1 MAARFLLLLVLP
13 SLVFSQYCTDLDI
26 TASNNSPRCVS
37 PSGEFAFG
45 FYRLGSQSLFLL
57 AIWFEKIPEK
67 TLVWYANG
75 DNPAPKGSKLELTSD
90 GQFILSDPQGKE
102 IWRPQNS
109 VTAVTHAAM
118 LDTGNFV
125 LENRNQNLTV
135 WQSFQN
141 PANTILPTQTLEIG
155 GTMYSQQ
162 SNSSYS
168 KGRFQLQMEAGGNL
182 VLNTLDPESGKAYD
196 VYYSSNTNDAANSG
210 NSGQRVIFD
219 ESGSIYV
226 LLRNG
231 GTVNIASGSS
241 LTGDYYYRATLDQD
255 GVFRLYNRDN
265 SSTSWSV
272 VKNIPDN
279 ICTVTPSNLGS
290 GICGFNSYC
299 SIDGRGLPDCLCPD
313 GYSHLD
319 PLDRK
324 QGCKPNF
331 ELPSCQTAV
340 DGWEANKDAV
350 EFRELKDV
358 NWPLSDYQL
367 QEGPEFNKE
376 KCKQSCKDDCLCV
389 VAIYNTDNQCWKK
402 KFPVSNGRHEPTQNV
417 LQYTTA
423 LIKVR
428 IKNDTIERCPD
439 KSTLILV
446 GSVLLGSSVL
456 FNLFLLLA
464 IPAAALFF
472 YNKKLM
478 NLRSVSSIFA
488 TTSVRTYSYKE
499 LDEATCG
506 FKEKLGRGAF
516 GTVYKGVLAS
526 DAGRFVAVKKLDKV
540 VQEGEKEFKTEVTV
554 IGRTHH
560 RNLVSLLGYCD
571 QGVHRL
577 LVYEYMN
584 NGSLADLL
592 FGISTPDWSQRL
604 QIAFGIAKG
613 LMFLLLLVLPSLV
626 FSQYCT
632 DLDITASNDS
642 PRCVSPSGE
651 FAFGFYRLGS
661 QSLFLLAIWFE
672 KIPEKTLV
680 WYANGD
686 NPAPKGS
693 KLELTS
699 DGQFILSDPQG
710 KEIWRPQNSVTAV
723 THAAML
729 DTGNFV
735 LENRNQNLTVWQ
747 SFQNPA
753 NTILPTQTLEIGGT
767 MYSQQSNSSYSKGRF
782 QLQMEAGGNLVLNTL
797 DPESGKAYDVY
808 YSSNTND
815 TANSSN
821 SGQRVIFDESG
832 SIYVL
837 LRNGGT
843 VNIASGSSL
852 TGDYYYRATL
862 DQDGVF
868 RLYNRDN
875 SSTSWSVVKNIPD
888 NICTVTPSNLGSGIC
903 GFNSYCSIDGRGMP
917 DCLCPDGYSHLD
929 PLDRKQGCKPNF
941 ELPSCQTAVD
951 GWKANKDAVDFSELK
966 GVNWPLSD
974 YQLQK
979 GPEFNKE
986 KCKQSCKDDCLCV
999 VAIYNTNNQC
1009 WKKKFPLSN
1018 GRHEP
1023 TQNVFEYSTA
1033 LIKVRIK
1040 NDTIERCPDKS
1051 TLILVGSVL
1060 LGSSVFFNLF
1070 LLLAIPAAALF
1081 FYNKKLMNIQSV
1093 SSKFPTTSVRTYSYK
1108 ELEEATGGFKEK
1120 LGRGAFGTVY
1130 KGVLASDA
1138 GRFVAVKKLDKVVQ
1152 EGEKEF
1158 KTEVTVIGRT
1168 HHRNLVSL
1176 LGYCDQGVHRLLV
1189 YEHMN
1194 NGSLADFLFGISTP
1208 EWSQRLQIA
1217 FGIAK
1222 GLIVMIV
1229 DMRSLKGI
1237 P

>member
-1 MAARFLLLLVLP
+1 MAARFFLLLVLP
-13 SLVFSQYCTDLDI
+13 SLVLSQYCTDLDI
-26 TASNNSPRCVS
+26 TASQDSPRCVS

-57 AIWFEKIPEK
+57 AIWFENIPEK

-168 KGRFQLQMEAGGNL
+168 KGRFQLQMKAGGNL

-196 VYYSSNTNDAANSG
+196 VYYSIYTSDAANSS
-210 NSGQRVIFD
+210 NSGLRLIFD
-219 ESGSIYV
+219 ESGGIYV

-231 GTVNIASGSS
+231 GTVNITSGSS

-340 DGWEANKDAV
+340 DGWEADKDAV
-350 EFRELKDV
+350 DFRELKDV

-389 VAIYNTDNQCWKK
+389 VAIYNT
-402 KFPVSNGRHEPTQNV
+402 E
-417 LQYTTA
+417 
-423 LIKVR
+423 
-428 IKNDTIERCPD
+428 
-439 KSTLILV
+439 
-446 GSVLLGSSVL
+446 
-456 FNLFLLLA
+456 
-464 IPAAALFF
+464 
-472 YNKKLM
+472 
-478 NLRSVSSIFA
+478 
-488 TTSVRTYSYKE
+488 
-499 LDEATCG
+499 
-506 FKEKLGRGAF
+506 
-516 GTVYKGVLAS
+516 
-526 DAGRFVAVKKLDKV
+526 
-540 VQEGEKEFKTEVTV
+540 
-554 IGRTHH
+554 
-560 RNLVSLLGYCD
+560 
-571 QGVHRL
+571 
-577 LVYEYMN
+577 
-584 NGSLADLL
+584 
-592 FGISTPDWSQRL
+592 
-604 QIAFGIAKG
+604 
-613 LMFLLLLVLPSLV
+613 
-626 FSQYCT
+626 
-632 DLDITASNDS
+632 
-642 PRCVSPSGE
+642 
-651 FAFGFYRLGS
+651 
-661 QSLFLLAIWFE
+661 
-672 KIPEKTLV
+672 
-680 WYANGD
+680 
-686 NPAPKGS
+686 
-693 KLELTS
+693 
-699 DGQFILSDPQG
+699 
-710 KEIWRPQNSVTAV
+710 
-723 THAAML
+723 
-729 DTGNFV
+729 
-735 LENRNQNLTVWQ
+735 
-747 SFQNPA
+747 
-753 NTILPTQTLEIGGT
+753 
-767 MYSQQSNSSYSKGRF
+767 
-782 QLQMEAGGNLVLNTL
+782 
-797 DPESGKAYDVY
+797 
-808 YSSNTND
+808 
-815 TANSSN
+815 
-821 SGQRVIFDESG
+821 
-832 SIYVL
+832 
-837 LRNGGT
+837 
-843 VNIASGSSL
+843 
-852 TGDYYYRATL
+852 
-862 DQDGVF
+862 
-868 RLYNRDN
+868 
-875 SSTSWSVVKNIPD
+875 
-888 NICTVTPSNLGSGIC
+888 
-903 GFNSYCSIDGRGMP
+903 
-917 DCLCPDGYSHLD
+917 
-929 PLDRKQGCKPNF
+929 
-941 ELPSCQTAVD
+941 
-951 GWKANKDAVDFSELK
+951 
-966 GVNWPLSD
+966 
-974 YQLQK
+974 
-979 GPEFNKE
+979 
-986 KCKQSCKDDCLCV
+986 
-999 VAIYNTNNQC
+999 NQC

-1023 TQNVFEYSTA
+1023 TQNVLQYTTA

-1158 KTEVTVIGRT
+1158 KTEVTVIGQT

-1189 YEHMN
+1189 YEYMN
-1194 NGSLADFLFGISTP
+1194 NGSLADLLFGISTP
-1208 EWSQRLQIA
+1208 DWSQRLQIA
-1217 FGIAK
+1217 FKIAK
-1222 GLIVMIV
+1222 GLMYLHEECSTPIIHCDIKPENILLDEYLTPRISDFGLAKLLIRDHTRTLTTIRGTKGYVAPEWFRSKPITAKVDVYSYGVMLLEIISCRKSV
-1229 DMRSLKGI
+1229 HSQPENEEEAILADWAYDCYRGHRLDKLVKNDDEAGKDMGMLERVVMVAIYQLAHIPVIYPYKGEDHAI
-1237 P
+1237 KPIYQLAQGFL

>member
-37 PSGEFAFG
+37 PS
-45 FYRLGSQSLFLL
+45 
-57 AIWFEKIPEK
+57 EK

-118 LDTGNFV
+118 LDTGNFI

-255 GVFRLYNRDN
+255 GYFLVCCE
-265 SSTSWSV
+265 
-272 VKNIPDN
+272 NIPDN

-350 EFRELKDV
+350 EFRELEDV

-402 KFPVSNGRHEPTQNV
+402 KFPVSNGRHEPTQHV

-526 DAGRFVAVKKLDKV
+526 DGGRFVAVKKLDKV

-584 NGSLADLL
+584 NGSLADYFTPIIHCDIKPENILL
-592 FGISTPDWSQRL
+592 DEYLTPRISDFGLAKLLMRDQTRALTTIRGTKGYVAPEWFRSKPITVKVDVYSYGVMLLEIISCRKSVHSLPENEEEAILTDWAYDCYRGHRL
-604 QIAFGIAKG
+604 DK
-613 LMFLLLLVLPSLV
+613 LVKNDDEARKYMGMLERVVMVAIWCIQEDPSL
-626 FSQYCT
+626 
-632 DLDITASNDS
+632 
-642 PRCVSPSGE
+642 RPSMGMVI
-651 FAFGFYRLGS
+651 LM
-661 QSLFLLAIWFE
+661 
-672 KIPEKTLV
+672 
-680 WYANGD
+680 
-686 NPAPKGS
+686 
-693 KLELTS
+693 LE
-699 DGQFILSDPQG
+699 
-710 KEIWRPQNSVTAV
+710 
-723 THAAML
+723 
-729 DTGNFV
+729 
-735 LENRNQNLTVWQ
+735 
-747 SFQNPA
+747 
-753 NTILPTQTLEIGGT
+753 
-767 MYSQQSNSSYSKGRF
+767 
-782 QLQMEAGGNLVLNTL
+782 
-797 DPESGKAYDVY
+797 
-808 YSSNTND
+808 
-815 TANSSN
+815 
-821 SGQRVIFDESG
+821 
-832 SIYVL
+832 
-837 LRNGGT
+837 
-843 VNIASGSSL
+843 
-852 TGDYYYRATL
+852 
-862 DQDGVF
+862 GVVEVPVPPCPF
-868 RLYNRDN
+868 PF
-875 SSTSWSVVKNIPD
+875 SST
-888 NICTVTPSNLGSGIC
+888 
-903 GFNSYCSIDGRGMP
+903 F
-917 DCLCPDGYSHLD
+917 
-929 PLDRKQGCKPNF
+929 
-941 ELPSCQTAVD
+941 
-951 GWKANKDAVDFSELK
+951 
-966 GVNWPLSD
+966 
-974 YQLQK
+974 
-979 GPEFNKE
+979 
-986 KCKQSCKDDCLCV
+986 
-999 VAIYNTNNQC
+999 
-1009 WKKKFPLSN
+1009 
-1018 GRHEP
+1018 
-1023 TQNVFEYSTA
+1023 
-1033 LIKVRIK
+1033 
-1040 NDTIERCPDKS
+1040 
-1051 TLILVGSVL
+1051 
-1060 LGSSVFFNLF
+1060 
-1070 LLLAIPAAALF
+1070 
-1081 FYNKKLMNIQSV
+1081 
-1093 SSKFPTTSVRTYSYK
+1093 
-1108 ELEEATGGFKEK
+1108 
-1120 LGRGAFGTVY
+1120 
-1130 KGVLASDA
+1130 
-1138 GRFVAVKKLDKVVQ
+1138 
-1152 EGEKEF
+1152 
-1158 KTEVTVIGRT
+1158 
-1168 HHRNLVSL
+1168 
-1176 LGYCDQGVHRLLV
+1176 
-1189 YEHMN
+1189 
-1194 NGSLADFLFGISTP
+1194 
-1208 EWSQRLQIA
+1208 
-1217 FGIAK
+1217 
-1222 GLIVMIV
+1222 
-1229 DMRSLKGI
+1229 
-1237 P
+1237 

>member
-75 DNPAPKGSKLELTSD
+75 DDPAPKGSKLELTSD

-168 KGRFQLQMEAGGNL
+168 KGRFQIQVEAGGNL

-196 VYYSSNTNDAANSG
+196 VYYSIYTSDAANSS

-231 GTVNIASGSS
+231 GTVNITSGSS

-613 LMFLLLLVLPSLV
+613 LMYLHEECSTPIIHCDIKPANILLDEYLTPRISDFGLAKLLMRDQTRALTTIRGTKGYVAPEWFRSKPITVKVDVYSYGVMLLEIISCRKSVHSQPENEEEAILTDWAYDCYRGHRLDKLVKIDDEARKYMGMLERVVMVAIWCIQEDPSL
-626 FSQYCT
+626 
-632 DLDITASNDS
+632 
-642 PRCVSPSGE
+642 RPSMGMVI
-651 FAFGFYRLGS
+651 LM
-661 QSLFLLAIWFE
+661 
-672 KIPEKTLV
+672 
-680 WYANGD
+680 
-686 NPAPKGS
+686 
-693 KLELTS
+693 LE
-699 DGQFILSDPQG
+699 
-710 KEIWRPQNSVTAV
+710 
-723 THAAML
+723 
-729 DTGNFV
+729 
-735 LENRNQNLTVWQ
+735 
-747 SFQNPA
+747 
-753 NTILPTQTLEIGGT
+753 
-767 MYSQQSNSSYSKGRF
+767 
-782 QLQMEAGGNLVLNTL
+782 
-797 DPESGKAYDVY
+797 
-808 YSSNTND
+808 
-815 TANSSN
+815 
-821 SGQRVIFDESG
+821 
-832 SIYVL
+832 
-837 LRNGGT
+837 
-843 VNIASGSSL
+843 
-852 TGDYYYRATL
+852 
-862 DQDGVF
+862 GVVEVPVPPCPF
-868 RLYNRDN
+868 PF
-875 SSTSWSVVKNIPD
+875 SST
-888 NICTVTPSNLGSGIC
+888 
-903 GFNSYCSIDGRGMP
+903 F
-917 DCLCPDGYSHLD
+917 
-929 PLDRKQGCKPNF
+929 
-941 ELPSCQTAVD
+941 
-951 GWKANKDAVDFSELK
+951 
-966 GVNWPLSD
+966 
-974 YQLQK
+974 
-979 GPEFNKE
+979 
-986 KCKQSCKDDCLCV
+986 
-999 VAIYNTNNQC
+999 
-1009 WKKKFPLSN
+1009 
-1018 GRHEP
+1018 
-1023 TQNVFEYSTA
+1023 
-1033 LIKVRIK
+1033 
-1040 NDTIERCPDKS
+1040 
-1051 TLILVGSVL
+1051 
-1060 LGSSVFFNLF
+1060 
-1070 LLLAIPAAALF
+1070 
-1081 FYNKKLMNIQSV
+1081 
-1093 SSKFPTTSVRTYSYK
+1093 
-1108 ELEEATGGFKEK
+1108 
-1120 LGRGAFGTVY
+1120 
-1130 KGVLASDA
+1130 
-1138 GRFVAVKKLDKVVQ
+1138 
-1152 EGEKEF
+1152 
-1158 KTEVTVIGRT
+1158 
-1168 HHRNLVSL
+1168 
-1176 LGYCDQGVHRLLV
+1176 
-1189 YEHMN
+1189 
-1194 NGSLADFLFGISTP
+1194 
-1208 EWSQRLQIA
+1208 
-1217 FGIAK
+1217 
-1222 GLIVMIV
+1222 
-1229 DMRSLKGI
+1229 
-1237 P
+1237 

>member
-1 MAARFLLLLVLP
+1 MAGVRQLLLFGCLLPLWKFNARLENKNPDGIWDFTHLQPSEGRKGTSHQSGSGTSQSQQAIISYGVMLLEIISCRKCTDFQTQNEEEAIITDWAYDCYRGHRLDKLVENDDDARSDTRLERFLLLLVLP

-613 LMFLLLLVLPSLV
+613 LMYLHEECSTPIIHCDIKPENILLDEYLTPRISDFGLAKLLMRDQTRALTTIRGTKGYVAPEWFRSKPITVKVDVYSYGVMLLEIISCRKSVHSQPENDEEAILTDWAYDCYRGHRLDKLVKNDDEVRKYMGMLERVVMVAIWCIQEDPSL
-626 FSQYCT
+626 
-632 DLDITASNDS
+632 
-642 PRCVSPSGE
+642 RPSMGMVI
-651 FAFGFYRLGS
+651 LM
-661 QSLFLLAIWFE
+661 
-672 KIPEKTLV
+672 
-680 WYANGD
+680 
-686 NPAPKGS
+686 
-693 KLELTS
+693 LE
-699 DGQFILSDPQG
+699 
-710 KEIWRPQNSVTAV
+710 
-723 THAAML
+723 
-729 DTGNFV
+729 
-735 LENRNQNLTVWQ
+735 
-747 SFQNPA
+747 
-753 NTILPTQTLEIGGT
+753 
-767 MYSQQSNSSYSKGRF
+767 
-782 QLQMEAGGNLVLNTL
+782 
-797 DPESGKAYDVY
+797 
-808 YSSNTND
+808 
-815 TANSSN
+815 
-821 SGQRVIFDESG
+821 
-832 SIYVL
+832 
-837 LRNGGT
+837 
-843 VNIASGSSL
+843 
-852 TGDYYYRATL
+852 
-862 DQDGVF
+862 GVVEVPVPPCPF
-868 RLYNRDN
+868 PF
-875 SSTSWSVVKNIPD
+875 SST
-888 NICTVTPSNLGSGIC
+888 
-903 GFNSYCSIDGRGMP
+903 F
-917 DCLCPDGYSHLD
+917 
-929 PLDRKQGCKPNF
+929 
-941 ELPSCQTAVD
+941 
-951 GWKANKDAVDFSELK
+951 
-966 GVNWPLSD
+966 
-974 YQLQK
+974 
-979 GPEFNKE
+979 
-986 KCKQSCKDDCLCV
+986 
-999 VAIYNTNNQC
+999 
-1009 WKKKFPLSN
+1009 
-1018 GRHEP
+1018 
-1023 TQNVFEYSTA
+1023 
-1033 LIKVRIK
+1033 
-1040 NDTIERCPDKS
+1040 
-1051 TLILVGSVL
+1051 
-1060 LGSSVFFNLF
+1060 
-1070 LLLAIPAAALF
+1070 
-1081 FYNKKLMNIQSV
+1081 
-1093 SSKFPTTSVRTYSYK
+1093 
-1108 ELEEATGGFKEK
+1108 
-1120 LGRGAFGTVY
+1120 
-1130 KGVLASDA
+1130 
-1138 GRFVAVKKLDKVVQ
+1138 
-1152 EGEKEF
+1152 
-1158 KTEVTVIGRT
+1158 
-1168 HHRNLVSL
+1168 
-1176 LGYCDQGVHRLLV
+1176 
-1189 YEHMN
+1189 
-1194 NGSLADFLFGISTP
+1194 
-1208 EWSQRLQIA
+1208 
-1217 FGIAK
+1217 
-1222 GLIVMIV
+1222 
-1229 DMRSLKGI
+1229 
-1237 P
+1237 

>member
-1 MAARFLLLLVLP
+1 MAARFFLLLVLP
-13 SLVFSQYCTDLDI
+13 SLVLSQYCTDLDI
-26 TASNNSPRCVS
+26 TASQDSPRCVS

-57 AIWFEKIPEK
+57 AIWFENIPEK

-168 KGRFQLQMEAGGNL
+168 KGRFQLQMAAGGNL

-196 VYYSSNTNDAANSG
+196 VYYSIYTSDAANSS
-210 NSGQRVIFD
+210 NSGLRLIFD
-219 ESGSIYV
+219 ESGGIYV

-340 DGWEANKDAV
+340 DGWEADKDAV
-350 EFRELKDV
+350 DFRELKDV

-389 VAIYNTDNQCWKK
+389 VAIYNT
-402 KFPVSNGRHEPTQNV
+402 E
-417 LQYTTA
+417 
-423 LIKVR
+423 
-428 IKNDTIERCPD
+428 
-439 KSTLILV
+439 
-446 GSVLLGSSVL
+446 
-456 FNLFLLLA
+456 
-464 IPAAALFF
+464 
-472 YNKKLM
+472 
-478 NLRSVSSIFA
+478 
-488 TTSVRTYSYKE
+488 
-499 LDEATCG
+499 
-506 FKEKLGRGAF
+506 
-516 GTVYKGVLAS
+516 
-526 DAGRFVAVKKLDKV
+526 
-540 VQEGEKEFKTEVTV
+540 
-554 IGRTHH
+554 
-560 RNLVSLLGYCD
+560 
-571 QGVHRL
+571 
-577 LVYEYMN
+577 
-584 NGSLADLL
+584 
-592 FGISTPDWSQRL
+592 
-604 QIAFGIAKG
+604 
-613 LMFLLLLVLPSLV
+613 
-626 FSQYCT
+626 
-632 DLDITASNDS
+632 
-642 PRCVSPSGE
+642 
-651 FAFGFYRLGS
+651 
-661 QSLFLLAIWFE
+661 
-672 KIPEKTLV
+672 
-680 WYANGD
+680 
-686 NPAPKGS
+686 
-693 KLELTS
+693 
-699 DGQFILSDPQG
+699 
-710 KEIWRPQNSVTAV
+710 
-723 THAAML
+723 
-729 DTGNFV
+729 
-735 LENRNQNLTVWQ
+735 
-747 SFQNPA
+747 
-753 NTILPTQTLEIGGT
+753 
-767 MYSQQSNSSYSKGRF
+767 
-782 QLQMEAGGNLVLNTL
+782 
-797 DPESGKAYDVY
+797 
-808 YSSNTND
+808 
-815 TANSSN
+815 
-821 SGQRVIFDESG
+821 
-832 SIYVL
+832 
-837 LRNGGT
+837 
-843 VNIASGSSL
+843 
-852 TGDYYYRATL
+852 
-862 DQDGVF
+862 
-868 RLYNRDN
+868 
-875 SSTSWSVVKNIPD
+875 
-888 NICTVTPSNLGSGIC
+888 
-903 GFNSYCSIDGRGMP
+903 
-917 DCLCPDGYSHLD
+917 
-929 PLDRKQGCKPNF
+929 
-941 ELPSCQTAVD
+941 
-951 GWKANKDAVDFSELK
+951 
-966 GVNWPLSD
+966 
-974 YQLQK
+974 
-979 GPEFNKE
+979 
-986 KCKQSCKDDCLCV
+986 
-999 VAIYNTNNQC
+999 NQC

-1023 TQNVFEYSTA
+1023 TQNVLQYTTA

-1158 KTEVTVIGRT
+1158 KTEVTVIGQT

-1189 YEHMN
+1189 YEYMN
-1194 NGSLADFLFGISTP
+1194 NGSLADLLFGISTP
-1208 EWSQRLQIA
+1208 DWSQRLQIA
-1217 FGIAK
+1217 FKIAK
-1222 GLIVMIV
+1222 GLMYLHEECSTPIIHCDIKPENILLDEYLTPRISDFGLAKLLIRDHTRTLTTIRGTKGYVAPEWFRSKPITAKVDVYSYGVMLLEIISCRKSV
-1229 DMRSLKGI
+1229 HSQPENEEEAILADWAYDCYRGHRLDKLVKNDDEAGKDMGMLERVVMVAIWCIQEDPSLRPSMGMVI
-1237 P
+1237 LMLQGVVEVPVPPCPFPFSSTF

>member
-1 MAARFLLLLVLP
+1 MAAR
-13 SLVFSQYCTDLDI
+13 
-26 TASNNSPRCVS
+26 
-37 PSGEFAFG
+37 
-45 FYRLGSQSLFLL
+45 
-57 AIWFEKIPEK
+57 
-67 TLVWYANG
+67 
-75 DNPAPKGSKLELTSD
+75 
-90 GQFILSDPQGKE
+90 
-102 IWRPQNS
+102 
-109 VTAVTHAAM
+109 
-118 LDTGNFV
+118 
-125 LENRNQNLTV
+125 
-135 WQSFQN
+135 
-141 PANTILPTQTLEIG
+141 
-155 GTMYSQQ
+155 
-162 SNSSYS
+162 
-168 KGRFQLQMEAGGNL
+168 
-182 VLNTLDPESGKAYD
+182 
-196 VYYSSNTNDAANSG
+196 
-210 NSGQRVIFD
+210 
-219 ESGSIYV
+219 
-226 LLRNG
+226 
-231 GTVNIASGSS
+231 
-241 LTGDYYYRATLDQD
+241 
-255 GVFRLYNRDN
+255 
-265 SSTSWSV
+265 
-272 VKNIPDN
+272 
-279 ICTVTPSNLGS
+279 
-290 GICGFNSYC
+290 
-299 SIDGRGLPDCLCPD
+299 
-313 GYSHLD
+313 
-319 PLDRK
+319 
-324 QGCKPNF
+324 
-331 ELPSCQTAV
+331 
-340 DGWEANKDAV
+340 
-350 EFRELKDV
+350 
-358 NWPLSDYQL
+358 
-367 QEGPEFNKE
+367 
-376 KCKQSCKDDCLCV
+376 
-389 VAIYNTDNQCWKK
+389 
-402 KFPVSNGRHEPTQNV
+402 
-417 LQYTTA
+417 
-423 LIKVR
+423 
-428 IKNDTIERCPD
+428 
-439 KSTLILV
+439 
-446 GSVLLGSSVL
+446 
-456 FNLFLLLA
+456 
-464 IPAAALFF
+464 
-472 YNKKLM
+472 
-478 NLRSVSSIFA
+478 
-488 TTSVRTYSYKE
+488 
-499 LDEATCG
+499 
-506 FKEKLGRGAF
+506 
-516 GTVYKGVLAS
+516 
-526 DAGRFVAVKKLDKV
+526 
-540 VQEGEKEFKTEVTV
+540 
-554 IGRTHH
+554 
-560 RNLVSLLGYCD
+560 
-571 QGVHRL
+571 
-577 LVYEYMN
+577 
-584 NGSLADLL
+584 
-592 FGISTPDWSQRL
+592 
-604 QIAFGIAKG
+604 
-613 LMFLLLLVLPSLV
+613 FLLLLVLPSLV

-1222 GLIVMIV
+1222 GLMYLHEECSTPIIHCDIKPENILLDEYLTPRISDFGLAKLLMRDHTRTLTTIRGTKGYVAPEWFRSKPITAKVDVYSYGVMLLEIISCRKSV
-1229 DMRSLKGI
+1229 HSQPENEEEAILADWAYDCYRGHRLDKLVKNDDEAGKDMGMLERVVMVAIWCIQEDPSLRPSMGMVILMLQGVVEVAVPRS
-1237 P
+1237 PFPFSSTF

>member
-1 MAARFLLLLVLP
+1 MAARFFLLLVLP
-13 SLVFSQYCTDLDI
+13 SLVLSQYCTDLDI
-26 TASNNSPRCVS
+26 TASQDSPRCVS

-57 AIWFEKIPEK
+57 AIWFENIPEK

-168 KGRFQLQMEAGGNL
+168 KGRFQLQMKAGGNL

-196 VYYSSNTNDAANSG
+196 VYYSIYTSDAANSS
-210 NSGQRVIFD
+210 NSGLRLIFD
-219 ESGSIYV
+219 ESGGIYV

-231 GTVNIASGSS
+231 GTVNITSGSS

-340 DGWEANKDAV
+340 DGWEADKDAV
-350 EFRELKDV
+350 DFRELKDV

-389 VAIYNTDNQCWKK
+389 VAIYNT
-402 KFPVSNGRHEPTQNV
+402 E
-417 LQYTTA
+417 
-423 LIKVR
+423 
-428 IKNDTIERCPD
+428 
-439 KSTLILV
+439 
-446 GSVLLGSSVL
+446 
-456 FNLFLLLA
+456 
-464 IPAAALFF
+464 
-472 YNKKLM
+472 
-478 NLRSVSSIFA
+478 
-488 TTSVRTYSYKE
+488 
-499 LDEATCG
+499 
-506 FKEKLGRGAF
+506 
-516 GTVYKGVLAS
+516 
-526 DAGRFVAVKKLDKV
+526 
-540 VQEGEKEFKTEVTV
+540 
-554 IGRTHH
+554 
-560 RNLVSLLGYCD
+560 
-571 QGVHRL
+571 
-577 LVYEYMN
+577 
-584 NGSLADLL
+584 
-592 FGISTPDWSQRL
+592 
-604 QIAFGIAKG
+604 
-613 LMFLLLLVLPSLV
+613 
-626 FSQYCT
+626 
-632 DLDITASNDS
+632 
-642 PRCVSPSGE
+642 
-651 FAFGFYRLGS
+651 
-661 QSLFLLAIWFE
+661 
-672 KIPEKTLV
+672 
-680 WYANGD
+680 
-686 NPAPKGS
+686 
-693 KLELTS
+693 
-699 DGQFILSDPQG
+699 
-710 KEIWRPQNSVTAV
+710 
-723 THAAML
+723 
-729 DTGNFV
+729 
-735 LENRNQNLTVWQ
+735 
-747 SFQNPA
+747 
-753 NTILPTQTLEIGGT
+753 
-767 MYSQQSNSSYSKGRF
+767 
-782 QLQMEAGGNLVLNTL
+782 
-797 DPESGKAYDVY
+797 
-808 YSSNTND
+808 
-815 TANSSN
+815 
-821 SGQRVIFDESG
+821 
-832 SIYVL
+832 
-837 LRNGGT
+837 
-843 VNIASGSSL
+843 
-852 TGDYYYRATL
+852 
-862 DQDGVF
+862 
-868 RLYNRDN
+868 
-875 SSTSWSVVKNIPD
+875 
-888 NICTVTPSNLGSGIC
+888 
-903 GFNSYCSIDGRGMP
+903 
-917 DCLCPDGYSHLD
+917 
-929 PLDRKQGCKPNF
+929 
-941 ELPSCQTAVD
+941 
-951 GWKANKDAVDFSELK
+951 
-966 GVNWPLSD
+966 
-974 YQLQK
+974 
-979 GPEFNKE
+979 
-986 KCKQSCKDDCLCV
+986 
-999 VAIYNTNNQC
+999 NQC

-1023 TQNVFEYSTA
+1023 TQNVLQYTTA

-1158 KTEVTVIGRT
+1158 KTEVTVIGQT

-1189 YEHMN
+1189 YEYMN
-1194 NGSLADFLFGISTP
+1194 NGSLADLLFGISTP
-1208 EWSQRLQIA
+1208 DWSQRLQIA
-1217 FGIAK
+1217 FKIAK
-1222 GLIVMIV
+1222 GLMYLHEECSTPIIHCDIKPENILLDEYLTPRISDFGLAKLLIRDHTRTLTTIRGTKGYVAPEWFRSKPITAKVDVYSYGVMLLEIISCRKSV
-1229 DMRSLKGI
+1229 HSQPENEEEAILADWAYDCYRGHRLDKLVKNDDEAGKDMGMLERVVMVAIWCIQEDPSLRPSMGMVI
-1237 P
+1237 LMLQGVVEVPVPPCPFPFSSTF